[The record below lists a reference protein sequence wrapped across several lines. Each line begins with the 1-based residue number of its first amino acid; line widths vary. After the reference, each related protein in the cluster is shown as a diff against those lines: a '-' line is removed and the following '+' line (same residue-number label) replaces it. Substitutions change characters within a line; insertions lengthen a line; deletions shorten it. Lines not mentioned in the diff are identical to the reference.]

1 MQISFKDKKPT
12 LYLVATPIGN
22 LDDMT
27 FRAIDTLKNVEVIF
41 AEDTRTSGILMKHFN
56 ITTKL
61 SSYHD
66 HQKYDKIDDVI
77 KYLKDG
83 FDVALISD
91 AGTPGISDPGY
102 ELIEA
107 VIDNDFYVVS
117 IPGAVA
123 SITALVSSGL
133 QIQPHSFIGFLPR
146 KNSEIKTFLN
156 KYKELDQTLIFYESP
171 FRVSKTLSVMYDV
184 FGNRKVVISR
194 ELTKIYETIIRT
206 TLKEAITL
214 DINTKGEYIIMVEGF
229 DNSNI
234 ELPSI
239 MELYDKYLKTDMNE
253 KDILKQIA
261 VDLNISKK
269 EVYQKIKID
278 N

>member
-206 TLKEAITL
+206 TLKKAITL

>member
-1 MQISFKDKKPT
+1 MQVSFKDKKPT

-22 LDDMT
+22 LDDIT
-27 FRAIDTLKNVEVIF
+27 FRAIETLKNVEVIF

-56 ITTKL
+56 ISTKL

-77 KYLKDG
+77 NYLKSG

-107 VIDNDFYVVS
+107 VISNGFYVVS

-146 KNSEIKTFLN
+146 KNSEINTFLN

-171 FRVSKTLSVMYDV
+171 FRVSKTLSIMYEV
-184 FGNRKVVISR
+184 FGDRKVVISK

-206 TLKEAITL
+206 TLKEAVTL

-229 DNSNI
+229 DHSNV

-239 MELYDKYLKTDMNE
+239 MELYDKYLKTNMNE

-261 VDLNISKK
+261 LDLNISKK
-269 EVYQKIKID
+269 EVYQKVKID